1 MLRLI
6 GGVIAGIVGWVVVLS
21 AIDIAMRHGWHEYA
35 AVEKAMTFTLPMMIA
50 RLSESAVS
58 SLVGGYLAGL
68 VNKGGWAP
76 LLAGTLLLL
85 LFVPEHYRLLHQF
98 PLWYHATF
106 LLSLPVL
113 SWMGGRCVR
122 A

>member
-6 GGVIAGIVGWVVVLS
+6 GGVIAGIVGWFVVVT
-21 AIDIAMRHGWHEYA
+21 AIDVAMRYGWHDYA

-58 SLVGGYLAGL
+58 SLAGGYIAARID
-68 VNKGGWAP
+68 KGGWAP

-85 LFVPEHYRLLHQF
+85 PFAYEHYQLLHRF

-113 SWMGGRCVR
+113 SWVGGKFVR